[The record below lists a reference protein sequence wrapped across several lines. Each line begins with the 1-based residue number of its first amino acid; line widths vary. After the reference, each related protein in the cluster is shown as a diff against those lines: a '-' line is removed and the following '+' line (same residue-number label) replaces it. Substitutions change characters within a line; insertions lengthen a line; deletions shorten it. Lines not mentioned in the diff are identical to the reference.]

1 MSENFMKMD
10 QIAIDRLKPGLV
22 FLGAGLSRGDSLGT
36 MTPFRGFPNLQS
48 HKGLGGLG
56 LGDGLARK
64 TAESSDSRLG
74 AYHKPMFWDTPSNA
88 AKARGAAGVD
98 GQTF

>member
-1 MSENFMKMD
+1 
-10 QIAIDRLKPGLV
+10 
-22 FLGAGLSRGDSLGT
+22 

-48 HKGLGGLG
+48 HKGLAG

-64 TAESSDSRLG
+64 TAEFSDSRLG
-74 AYHKPMFWDTPSNA
+74 VYQKPMFWDTPSNA